1 MKSATVCELYKMG
14 LLNSYKWHSYLQNN
28 ITQELE
34 INQLHNKVYYDIH
47 YLNHDIIVY
56 YGYYGPLDK
65 LSFKNKTEAR
75 RYIQMQLNYVYMDI
89 NFFNVYEATL
99 EKSYGSVG
107 GRRHFVNR
115 WKRVANEMK
124 QKVLE
129 RKQVLE
135 SALLSPNISYRA
147 FPLFRK

>member
-1 MKSATVCELYKMG
+1 MG

-56 YGYYGPLDK
+56 YGYYGPLHK

-75 RYIQMQLNYVYMDI
+75 RYIQMQLNYVQMDI
-89 NFFNVYEATL
+89 DFFNVYEATL
-99 EKSYGSVG
+99 DSAYGTLA
-107 GRRHFVNR
+107 GRRRFVNR
-115 WKRVANEMK
+115 WKRVANMMK
-124 QKVLE
+124 QKIIE
-129 RKQVLE
+129 RKDVLE

-147 FPLFRK
+147 FPLFHKKLQ